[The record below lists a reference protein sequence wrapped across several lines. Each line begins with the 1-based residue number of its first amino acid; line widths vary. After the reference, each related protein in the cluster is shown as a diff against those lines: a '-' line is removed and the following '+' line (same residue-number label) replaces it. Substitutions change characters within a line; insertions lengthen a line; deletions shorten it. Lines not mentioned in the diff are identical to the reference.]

1 MAKIQ
6 ALLIYDVNRFVGFAA
21 ESGPMK
27 GRRLHFPRKEQ
38 SMSKIF
44 LSALLISASFAIPAF
59 AQEVTRDVHIDYSDL
74 NLDNPSGLRTLDR
87 RISRAVN
94 IVCPEDGRVDL
105 ASAMKI
111 NKCRKLKTAEVASIR
126 KAALDRFAA
135 PATQYAS
142 SH

>member
-1 MAKIQ
+1 
-6 ALLIYDVNRFVGFAA
+6 
-21 ESGPMK
+21 
-27 GRRLHFPRKEQ
+27 
-38 SMSKIF
+38 MSKIF

-59 AQEVTRDVHIDYSDL
+59 AQEITRDVHIDYSDL

-126 KAALDRFAA
+126 KAALDRFAV
-135 PATQYAS
+135 PANQYAS